1 MNEAAITHAQ
11 AGMSRLLASPYTY
24 PRARKKAA
32 VKTPNVKPNQSASGI
47 SLRNPLEARRK
58 RPWLEAK

>member
-1 MNEAAITHAQ
+1 MRKAAIIQAQ
-11 AGMSRLLASPYTY
+11 ADMSRLFASRYTY

-47 SLRNPLEARRK
+47 VLRNPLAARRD